1 MISYETNPIPK
12 IALELLHSKDLVVS
26 KILKMINYFYFLTSA
41 VFLLMSCTDPK
52 TKWSIAGVDVYGG
65 LFVFCM
71 FFYIPMIAFSFYYFV
86 RALMNFFKYKRSHD
100 GFSFLV
106 SSVVGVVALYSF
118 NHWVFSEIY

>member
-65 LFVFCM
+65 LFVFLYV
-71 FFYIPMIAFSFYYFV
+71 F
-86 RALMNFFKYKRSHD
+86 
-100 GFSFLV
+100 
-106 SSVVGVVALYSF
+106 LYSDDG
-118 NHWVFSEIY
+118 VFFLLFCKSANEFLQI